1 MVAATGEG
9 MTKFTRR
16 RFVKGAA
23 IAPLAVK
30 HIAFRQVTGP
40 SDRYDIVVAG
50 AGHNSLITAAYLAK
64 AGYRCLVLEGRPKI
78 GGGVKT
84 AELTLKGFHDDCC
97 STAHVFIQDNPLIKN
112 DELKLG
118 DYGLEYIDPDPMF
131 HVPFPDGSYITQ
143 WRDVDRTC
151 AEFAKFSKK
160 DAAAYRKMLADL
172 DAIRPLI
179 AAGSFTPI
187 GFGKPLND
195 QLAQVP
201 HGKLWQRRL
210 AMSAWDIIHDTF
222 EDDHCRTFMLYM
234 SHLAAEPPDAPVTGR
249 LAYGAPRQQ
258 HSGRPLPKGG
268 SGALTE
274 ALGKFI
280 EAHGGTILVNKWVKS
295 LIVEDKKCTGVEC
308 SDGSAYRASKAV
320 VSTIHIKHL
329 VDMAPKELWGEDFLY
344 GVETWQAENAMFVT
358 HYATSEPPIYKVDGG
373 TLSPVES
380 GVLASP
386 YRALRF
392 GYDDTRGVVNLD
404 EPPLQVI
411 CCSIADATRAPK
423 GMHTLKV
430 LGWQPYML
438 KEGPEHWDKI
448 KNDVS
453 DANLKYLRRFAPNLT
468 DDKILAR
475 FVESPLDLERMN
487 PHFWHG
493 SAHAGAQS
501 AAQTGP
507 LRPMAG
513 WAQHR
518 MPIAGLYQTG
528 ATTHPGGSVTGGPGR
543 NAATVILKDF
553 GTSIEEVVGKKA

>member
-1 MVAATGEG
+1 M
-9 MTKFTRR
+9 KRITRR
-16 RFVKGAA
+16 GFVKSAA

-30 HIAFRQVTGP
+30 QLAMQQVAGAAEKF
-40 SDRYDIVVAG
+40 DIVVAG

-64 AGYRCLVLEGRPKI
+64 AGYRCLILEGRPKI

-112 DELKLG
+112 DELKLA
-118 DYGLEYIDPDPMF
+118 DYGLQYIDPDPIF
-131 HVPFPDGSYITQ
+131 HVPFPDGSYLTQ
-143 WRDVDRTC
+143 WRDLDRTC

-160 DAAAYRKMLADL
+160 DAAAYRKMLAEL
-172 DAIRPLI
+172 DAVRSLF
-179 AAGSFTPI
+179 AAGSFAPI
-187 GFGKPLND
+187 GFAKPLND
-195 QLAQVP
+195 QLGQVP

-210 AMSAWDIIHDTF
+210 AMSAWDIVHDTF

-274 ALGKFI
+274 ALGRFV

-295 LIVEDKKCTGVEC
+295 LIVENGKCVGVEC
-308 SDGSAYRASKAV
+308 SDGSSYRASRAV
-320 VSTIHIKHL
+320 VSTIHIKQL
-329 VDMAPKELWGEDFLY
+329 VDMAPKQLWGDDFLY
-344 GVETWQAENAMFVT
+344 GVDTWQAENAMFVT
-358 HYATSEPPIYKVDGG
+358 HYATSEPPIYKVDDG

-380 GVLASP
+380 GILASP

-392 GYDDTRGVVNLD
+392 AFDDTRGVVNLD

-411 CCSIADATRAPK
+411 CCSIADPTRAPAGK
-423 GMHTLKV
+423 HTLKV
-430 LGWQPYML
+430 LGWQPYQL

-448 KNDVS
+448 KYDVS
-453 DANLKYLRRFAPNLT
+453 EANLKYLRRFAPNLT

-493 SAHAGAQS
+493 SAHAGAQN

-518 MPIAGLYQTG
+518 MPIPGLYQTG

>member
-1 MVAATGEG
+1 MS
-9 MTKFTRR
+9 KITRR

-23 IAPLAVK
+23 IAPLALK
-30 HIAFRQVTGP
+30 HVAMPQAAGA
-40 SDRYDIVVAG
+40 SDRFDIVVAG

-64 AGYRCLVLEGRPKI
+64 AGYRCVILEGRPKI

-84 AELTLKGFHDDCC
+84 AELTLKGFNDDCC

-112 DELKLG
+112 NELNLRE
-118 DYGLEYIDPDPMF
+118 YGLEYIDPDPIF
-131 HVPFPDGSYITQ
+131 HIPFPDGTYLTQ
-143 WRDVDRTC
+143 WRDLDRTC

-160 DAAAYRKMLADL
+160 DAAAYRKMLAEL
-172 DAIRPLI
+172 DSVRPILLG
-179 AAGSFTPI
+179 ASFTPI
-187 GFGKPLND
+187 GFAKPLND
-195 QLAQVP
+195 QLAAVP

-210 AMSAWDIIHDTF
+210 AMSAWDIIQDTF

-268 SGALTE
+268 SGALTQ
-274 ALGKFI
+274 ALGQFI
-280 EAHGGTILVNKWVKS
+280 EAHGGVILVNKWVHS
-295 LIVEDKKCTGVEC
+295 LIIENGKCVGVEC
-308 SDGSAYRASKAV
+308 SDGSSYRASKAV

-329 VDMAPKELWGEDFLY
+329 VDMAPKELWGEDFVF
-344 GVETWQAENAMFVT
+344 GVATWQAENAMFVT
-358 HYATSEPPIYKVDGG
+358 HYATSEPPIYKVDRG

-380 GVLASP
+380 GILASP

-392 GYDDTRGVVNLD
+392 GYDDARGAVNL
-404 EPPLQVI
+404 EQPPLQII
-411 CCSIADATRAPK
+411 CCSVADATRAPA

-430 LGWQPYML
+430 LGWQPYQL

-448 KNDVS
+448 KYDVS
-453 DANLKYLRRFAPNLT
+453 DANLRYLRRFAPNLT

-475 FVESPLDLERMN
+475 FLESPLDLERMN

-493 SAHAGAQS
+493 SAHAGAQN
-501 AAQTGP
+501 AAQSGAM
-507 LRPMAG
+507 RPMLG

-518 MPIAGLYQTG
+518 MPIPGLYQTG

-543 NAATVILKDF
+543 NAATVMLKDF
-553 GTSIEEVVGKKA
+553 GTSIEEVVAKKA

>member
-1 MVAATGEG
+1 MS
-9 MTKFTRR
+9 KITRR

-23 IAPLAVK
+23 IAPLALK
-30 HIAFRQVTGP
+30 HVAMPQAAGA
-40 SDRYDIVVAG
+40 SDRFDIVVAG

-64 AGYRCLVLEGRPKI
+64 AGYRCVVLEGRPKI

-84 AELTLKGFHDDCC
+84 AELTLKGFNDDCC

-112 DELKLG
+112 NELNLRE
-118 DYGLEYIDPDPMF
+118 YGLEYIDPDPIF
-131 HVPFPDGSYITQ
+131 HIPFPDGTYLTQ
-143 WRDVDRTC
+143 WRDLDRTC

-160 DAAAYRKMLADL
+160 DAAAYRKMLAEL
-172 DAIRPLI
+172 DSVRPILLG
-179 AAGSFTPI
+179 ASFTPI
-187 GFGKPLND
+187 GFAKPLND
-195 QLAQVP
+195 QLAAVP

-210 AMSAWDIIHDTF
+210 AMSAWDIIQDTF

-268 SGALTE
+268 SGALTQ
-274 ALGKFI
+274 ALGQFI
-280 EAHGGTILVNKWVKS
+280 EAHGGVILVNKWVHS
-295 LIVEDKKCTGVEC
+295 LIIENGKCVGVEC
-308 SDGSAYRASKAV
+308 SDGSSYRASKAV

-329 VDMAPKELWGEDFLY
+329 VDMAPKELWGEDFVF

-380 GVLASP
+380 GILASP

-392 GYDDTRGVVNLD
+392 GYDDARGAVNL
-404 EPPLQVI
+404 EQPPLQII
-411 CCSIADATRAPK
+411 CCSVADATRAPA

-430 LGWQPYML
+430 LGWQPYQL
-438 KEGPEHWDKI
+438 REGPEHWDKI
-448 KNDVS
+448 KYDVS
-453 DANLKYLRRFAPNLT
+453 DANLKYLRRCAPNLT

-493 SAHAGAQS
+493 SAHAGAQN
-501 AAQTGP
+501 AAQSGAM
-507 LRPMAG
+507 RPMLG

-518 MPIAGLYQTG
+518 MPIPGLYQTG

-543 NAATVILKDF
+543 NAATVMLKDF
-553 GTSIEEVVGKKA
+553 GTSIEEVVAKKA

>member
-1 MVAATGEG
+1 M
-9 MTKFTRR
+9 KKITRR
-16 RFVKGAA
+16 EFTKGAA

-30 HIAFRQVTGP
+30 HLALQQVAGT

-50 AGHNSLITAAYLAK
+50 AGHNSLITAGYLAK

-118 DYGLEYIDPDPMF
+118 EYGLEYITPDPIF
-131 HVPFPDGSYITQ
+131 HIPFPDGTYLTQ

-151 AEFAKFSKK
+151 GEFAKFSKK

-172 DAIRPLI
+172 DAVRTNF
-179 AAGSFTPI
+179 AGGSFSPI

-195 QLAQVP
+195 QLAQAP

-210 AMSAWDIIHDTF
+210 AMSAWDVIHDAF

-274 ALGKFI
+274 ALGKSI
-280 EAHGGTILVNKWVKS
+280 EAHGGTILVNKWVKE
-295 LIVEDKKCTGVEC
+295 LIIEKGRCAGVEC
-308 SDGSAYRASKAV
+308 SDGSTYRASKAV

-329 VDMAPKELWGEDFLY
+329 VDMAPKELWGDDFLY

-380 GVLASP
+380 GILASP

-392 GYDDTRGVVNLD
+392 AFDDTRGVVNLED
-404 EPPLQVI
+404 PPLQVI
-411 CCSIADATRAPK
+411 CCSVADSTRAPEGK
-423 GMHTLKV
+423 HTLKV
-430 LGWQPYML
+430 LGWQPYQL
-438 KEGPEHWDKI
+438 KEGPEHWDMI

-493 SAHAGAQS
+493 SAHAGAQN
-501 AAQTGP
+501 AAQTGA

-518 MPIAGLYQTG
+518 MPIPGLYQTG

-543 NAATVILKDF
+543 NAATVMLKDF
-553 GTSIEEVVGKKA
+553 GTSIEETIAKKA

>member
-1 MVAATGEG
+1 VS
-9 MTKFTRR
+9 KITRR

-30 HIAFRQVTGP
+30 HLALQQATGT
-40 SDRYDIVVAG
+40 SDRFDIVVAG
-50 AGHNSLITAAYLAK
+50 GGHNSLITAAYLAK

-112 DELKLG
+112 NELNLRE
-118 DYGLEYIDPDPMF
+118 YGLEYIDPDPIF
-131 HVPFPDGSYITQ
+131 HTPFPDGTYLTQ
-143 WRDVDRTC
+143 WRDLDRTC

-160 DAAAYRKMLADL
+160 DAAAYRRMLAEL
-172 DAIRPLI
+172 DAVRTILVGG
-179 AAGSFTPI
+179 AFSPI
-187 GFGKPLND
+187 GFSKPLND

-201 HGKLWQRRL
+201 QGKLWQRRL
-210 AMSAWDIIHDTF
+210 AMSAWDIIQDTF

-258 HSGRPLPKGG
+258 HGGRPMPKGG
-268 SGALTE
+268 SGALTQ
-274 ALGKFI
+274 ALGRFI
-280 EAHGGTILVNKWVKS
+280 EAQGGVILVNKWVKS
-295 LIVEDKKCTGVEC
+295 LIVENGKCVGVEC
-308 SDGSAYRASKAV
+308 SDGSSYRASKAV

-329 VDMAPKELWGEDFLY
+329 VDMAPRELWGEDFVF
-344 GVETWQAENAMFVT
+344 GVDTWQAENAMFVT
-358 HYATSEPPIYKVDGG
+358 HYATSEPPIYKVDSG

-380 GVLASP
+380 GILASP

-392 GYDDTRGVVNLD
+392 GYDDARGAVNLD

-411 CCSIADATRAPK
+411 CCSVADATRAPA

-430 LGWQPYML
+430 LGWQPYQL

-448 KNDVS
+448 KYDVS

-493 SAHAGAQS
+493 SAHAGAQN
-501 AAQTGP
+501 AAQSGP

-518 MPIAGLYQTG
+518 MPIPGLYQTG

-543 NAATVILKDF
+543 NAAAVMLKDF
-553 GTSIEEVVGKKA
+553 GTSIEEVVAKKA